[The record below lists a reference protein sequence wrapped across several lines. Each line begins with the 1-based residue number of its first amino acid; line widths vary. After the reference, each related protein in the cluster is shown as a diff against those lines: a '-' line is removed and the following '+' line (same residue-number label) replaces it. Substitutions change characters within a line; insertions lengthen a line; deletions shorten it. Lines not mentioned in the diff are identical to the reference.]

1 MVLAAILQAVINH
14 AHAAALAAI
23 RSRSVARNLAVFHS
37 ELGVTLNMHS
47 AGRGTIPEFSA
58 LVIRDLA
65 ARHLKRGSLIV
76 VLTIHNHRATLVTG
90 VALDAAS
97 AHIKAGIAHQHNA
110 SGREVI
116 ASTISRGNAIVPDN
130 AALHDNLS
138 AVCRMNNAAIHI
150 VQFATFDNT
159 ARHDKRGIVSR
170 QVDDASIHAGCYT
183 MTNNSIAG
191 KHDRSATGD
200 NGALA
205 VGTAQR
211 HLSEDFKRCA
221 FGHIDQS
228 RKAALYRRDGIR
240 VIRRDLDFL
249 PSRNLQRGAQLHML
263 FQRDDGLLAIRS
275 RIDRFLE
282 RLRAIAA
289 NGIAYAI
296 VNGFTRVRN
305 LDA

>member
-14 AHAAALAAI
+14 AHAAALAI
-23 RSRSVARNLAVFHS
+23 RSRSVARDLAAFHG

-65 ARHLKRGSLIV
+65 ARHLKRGSLII

-116 ASTISRGNAIVPDN
+116 AGTISRGNAIVPDN

-159 ARHDKRGIVSR
+159 TSHDKRGIVSR
-170 QVDDASIHAGCYT
+170 QVDDASIHASQSP
-183 MTNNSIAG
+183 MTNNSIPG
-191 KHDRSATGD
+191 KHNRSAAGD
-200 NGALA
+200 NSALA

-211 HLSEDFKRCA
+211 HLSGDFKRCS

-228 RKAALYRRDGIR
+228 RKAALYRQDGIR
-240 VIRRDLDFL
+240 IVRRDLDFL
-249 PSRNLQRGAQLHML
+249 PSGNLQRGAQLHML
-263 FQRDDGLLAIRS
+263 FQRDDSLLTIRS

-282 RLRAIAA
+282 RQRAIAA
-289 NGIAYAI
+289 YGIAYAI